1 MLEPP
6 AGTAGRPPAYSFVPA
21 AGIQTL
27 LNSGAAGPKRQPM
40 QFSEAVKL
48 ALQSLWANK
57 LRSILTLIGVVMGV
71 ASVIMVITLTNTAN
85 NYMGTK
91 LSGYGADVFSIAREG
106 LIFGPDDYAKFQK
119 RKIIRS
125 DDYDAIRTGCT
136 DCKEVGAQVSRT
148 IKVVHNAHS
157 TTGTD
162 LRGYTE
168 AMFSLTNVNM
178 ALGRDL
184 NQSDNDHATHNAVIG
199 YDIVDNLMGDSDPLG
214 QEIRID
220 GVPYTVVGV
229 GERQGKTFG
238 QSQDNWVVVP
248 LATYQHTYGT
258 NESLTLYA
266 RANGDSK
273 VMERAEDQSR
283 VIMRARRHDAPGAA
297 DSFEVQTNDT
307 FLDLWKQIS
316 QLFIFIVLGLASIS
330 LVVGGI
336 VIMNIMLVSVTERT
350 REIGVRKALG
360 ARQRDVLLQFL
371 IESALMAL
379 LGGFIGIVLGVGV
392 AQIITLIFDVSVSV
406 SIGSVLLGMFMA
418 TFTGIFFGVY
428 PASKAAKL
436 DPITALR
443 SEM

>member
-1 MLEPP
+1 
-6 AGTAGRPPAYSFVPA
+6 
-21 AGIQTL
+21 
-27 LNSGAAGPKRQPM
+27 M

-57 LRSILTLIGVVMGV
+57 LRSVLTLIGVVMGV

-91 LSGYGADVFSIAREG
+91 LSGYGADVFTIARDG
-106 LIFGPDDYAKFQK
+106 LIFGPDDYARFQK
-119 RKIIRS
+119 RKKVKME
-125 DDYDAIRTGCT
+125 DYEAIREGCS
-136 DCKEVGAQVSRT
+136 DCREVGTSQSRT
-148 IKVVHNAHS
+148 IKVAHNGKS
-157 TTGTD
+157 TTDTEM
-162 LRGYTE
+162 RGYTD
-168 AMFSLTNVNM
+168 AMFSLSNTNV
-178 ALGRDL
+178 ALGRALTEGDV
-184 NQSDNDHATHNAVIG
+184 DHGTHVAVVG
-199 YDIVDNLMGDSDPLG
+199 YDVVDDVISDGDPLG
-214 QEIRID
+214 QEVRID
-220 GVPYTVVGV
+220 GVPYIVVGV

-238 QSQDNWVVVP
+238 QSQDNWVAVP
-248 LATYQHTYGT
+248 ITAYQHTYGS
-258 NESLTLYA
+258 NESLTVYA

-273 VMERAEDQSR
+273 IMERAEDQVR
-283 VIMRARRHDAPGAA
+283 VIMRTRRHDAPGAP

-307 FLDLWKQIS
+307 FLDIWKQIS
-316 QLFIFIVLGLASIS
+316 QLFVFIVLGLASIS

-360 ARQRDVLLQFL
+360 ARQKDVLLQFL

-379 LGGFIGIVLGVGV
+379 LGGVIGIILGVGV
-392 AQIITLIFDVSVSV
+392 AQIITLIFDISVDV

-418 TFTGIFFGVY
+418 TGTGIFFGVY

-436 DPITALR
+436 DPIVALR